1 MFYRHR
7 CTQSINITDMAHS
20 GVTCSRNDHI
30 IPPPRVKLA
39 TFRETNRSVGSGGG
53 VSDTFYRGVKER

>member
-39 TFRETNRSVGSGGG
+39 TFRETNRSVGLGGTHTHTHR
-53 VSDTFYRGVKER
+53 VCI